1 MNAACMQICKSWINM
16 NDAFMQTNIARIA
29 NTVQWHSLLSDNKD
43 CHEFRFSIVR
53 IATRQ
58 MPQASRIVFV
68 IIFEKL

>member
-1 MNAACMQICKSWINM
+1 MKEKDKYRS
-16 NDAFMQTNIARIA
+16 DHTSKNIARIA